1 MGVKKIQSLVKNTLF
16 CLNFSW
22 NASPLYTFLRTV
34 SSTIPSILT
43 VLLSYIGKYILDTL
57 SGDNSYGGKYTFIL
71 LLGAMLLTNILIASS
86 QKIVQYVQAVH
97 TDILNFKLSQY
108 IMQRSLNI
116 DLEYFDNPEYHNTL
130 VFATKNIR
138 AVTEIIWYVMQA
150 IATLITSTIVLIMLC
165 SQNWG
170 YGLLTLV
177 CSVPAALASI
187 RYTKSIYS
195 LEAKQII
202 NDRAKTYI
210 QGISSDKAYALN
222 LRLYKAATT
231 LVERCQ
237 KLWESN
243 FIQKKKVLRLS
254 SIVTGVL
261 NCLPEVIIVV
271 VGLDIGLNVFKG
283 RMTVGSYSLYT
294 GLVTQLWGNISTLI
308 NSLVLIYDNQLKI
321 ESVQKLRT
329 FENHI
334 EDNGHNVLKSV
345 KTIEFRNVN
354 FSYPG
359 TNVMVL
365 NRLNFRIEQGEHVA
379 LVGVNGSGKSTIIK
393 LLLRFYEPDSGQ
405 IFINEKDIRDYS
417 IDSLRSNFSVY
428 FQDEPNYCFSLRD
441 NIKISDLDQN
451 EPPDA
456 VDRKMYGLLMEFAPE
471 IVQKAYS
478 IDGLSTQLMRTLSQ
492 DGMELS
498 GGQHQKVALVRAF
511 FRRHTSLILD
521 EPSASLDPEAE
532 YKLFKLIAENAQGI
546 TTLFTSHR
554 LSNTRLASRI
564 LVIEYGSV
572 IENGT
577 HDALISTDS
586 RYKQLLEY
594 QNIDAF
600 IEKS

>member
-1 MGVKKIQSLVKNTLF
+1 M
-16 CLNFSW
+16 
-22 NASPLYTFLRTV
+22 
-34 SSTIPSILT
+34 
-43 VLLSYIGKYILDTL
+43 
-57 SGDNSYGGKYTFIL
+57 
-71 LLGAMLLTNILIASS
+71 
-86 QKIVQYVQAVH
+86 
-97 TDILNFKLSQY
+97 
-108 IMQRSLNI
+108 
-116 DLEYFDNPEYHNTL
+116 
-130 VFATKNIR
+130 
-138 AVTEIIWYVMQA
+138 
-150 IATLITSTIVLIMLC
+150 
-165 SQNWG
+165 
-170 YGLLTLV
+170 
-177 CSVPAALASI
+177 
-187 RYTKSIYS
+187 
-195 LEAKQII
+195 
-202 NDRAKTYI
+202 
-210 QGISSDKAYALN
+210 
-222 LRLYKAATT
+222 
-231 LVERCQ
+231 
-237 KLWESN
+237 
-243 FIQKKKVLRLS
+243 
-254 SIVTGVL
+254 
-261 NCLPEVIIVV
+261 
-271 VGLDIGLNVFKG
+271 
-283 RMTVGSYSLYT
+283 
-294 GLVTQLWGNISTLI
+294 
-308 NSLVLIYDNQLKI
+308 
-321 ESVQKLRT
+321 
-329 FENHI
+329 
-334 EDNGHNVLKSV
+334 
-345 KTIEFRNVN
+345 
-354 FSYPG
+354 
-359 TNVMVL
+359 
-365 NRLNFRIEQGEHVA
+365 
-379 LVGVNGSGKSTIIK
+379 
-393 LLLRFYEPDSGQ
+393 
-405 IFINEKDIRDYS
+405 
-417 IDSLRSNFSVY
+417 RSNFSVY